1 VNRVASL
8 SRYARAYLRWWW
20 FLLLIAVT
28 AGVVAFTMTGN
39 QVRYQATTTLVVGQT
54 LQEGNPN
61 QDELEASHL
70 LAVTYADLALRQ
82 PVLQRVAAELGMGNE
97 WQELQDRLV
106 ANAVIDT
113 PLLELTA
120 SAESSEEA
128 QEIADEVARQLIDI
142 QDRVTRPGGEDLERQ
157 QFVKDQ
163 LLRLEGQIATAEA
176 RVTQLQSTLSGPLPG
191 GTRQQLT
198 VELQSLEGLIANW
211 QEAYANLVAVAEEQA
226 APRQLT
232 ILTPA
237 QPDLTPERPR
247 KLASTAI
254 AIFVGLLFGLGFL
267 TVWERSRDPLTSED
281 EVSEELELPL
291 LGAVRTIRGRNPQ
304 ARLLTR
310 GRSSFPAADD
320 YRIIRS
326 NIQFASN
333 SQPVKSILVTNPP
346 GGQGKTTTVT
356 NLGSVMAGAGLKTI
370 LIDGDMRRPKL
381 HDLFGLPRGPG
392 LGDFLRSRS
401 VEVEEI
407 ERAAP
412 IQNVRVI
419 TAGAPLDNPSDW
431 LDSPRMMEL
440 LSSLMT
446 RADVVIVDS
455 PPTLA
460 VADAVALAKHVDGVI
475 LVIDAGRTN
484 RETARHS
491 VTALEYTGARIL
503 GAVLNRAPDR
513 ETYSYTSTEQPTE
526 PALNGPL
533 PGEAIPADLGAP
545 PTNRE
550 GPYPG
555 GGKAGGN
562 DPSTGPGERSAS

>member
-1 VNRVASL
+1 VNGVAL
-8 SRYARAYLRWWW
+8 VSRYARVYLRWWW

-28 AGVVAFTMTGN
+28 AGVVAFTLSGN
-39 QVRYQATTTLVVGQT
+39 QVRYQATTTLVVGQS
-54 LQEGNPN
+54 LQEGSPN

-82 PVLQRVAAELGMGNE
+82 PVLQRVAMELGLGDD
-97 WQELQDRLV
+97 WQELQDRV
-106 ANAVIDT
+106 EATAVIDT

-142 QDRVTRPGGEDLERQ
+142 QDRVTSPGGEDLERQ
-157 QFVKDQ
+157 RFVMDR
-163 LLRLEGQIATAEA
+163 LLLLEGKIDTAEA

-191 GTRQQLT
+191 GTREQLT
-198 VELQSLEGLIANW
+198 AELQSLEGLIANW
-211 QEAYANLVAVAEEQA
+211 QENYASLVAVAEDQA

-247 KLASTAI
+247 KLASAAI

-267 TVWERSRDPLTSED
+267 TVWERSRDPLMSED
-281 EVSEELELPL
+281 DVSKELELPL

-304 ARLLTR
+304 DRLLTR
-310 GRSSFPAADD
+310 GRSYLPVADD

-346 GGQGKTTTVT
+346 GGQGKTTTVA

-370 LIDGDMRRPKL
+370 LIDGDLRRPKL
-381 HDLFGLPRGPG
+381 HALFGLPRGPG
-392 LGDFLRSRS
+392 LGDFLRSGS

-412 IQNVRVI
+412 IQNVKVI
-419 TAGAPLDNPSDW
+419 TSGAPLDNPSDW
-431 LDSPRMMEL
+431 LDSPRMTEL
-440 LSSLMT
+440 LSSLMA
-446 RADVVIVDS
+446 RADIVIVDS

-460 VADAVALAKHVDGVI
+460 VVDAVALAKQVDGVV
-475 LVIDAGRTN
+475 LVIDAGRTS
-484 RETARHS
+484 REAARHS
-491 VTALEYTGARIL
+491 LSALEYTGARIL

-513 ETYSYTSTEQPTE
+513 GTYDYVSTDQPAE
-526 PALNGPL
+526 PGLDGPL
-533 PGEAIPADLGAP
+533 PGKAVPPDLGAS
-545 PTNRE
+545 PTDRE
-550 GPYPG
+550 GLHPG
-555 GGKAGGN
+555 GGRAGGN
-562 DPSTGPGERSAS
+562 DPSAGPGERSAS

>member
-1 VNRVASL
+1 
-8 SRYARAYLRWWW
+8 
-20 FLLLIAVT
+20 
-28 AGVVAFTMTGN
+28 M
-39 QVRYQATTTLVVGQT
+39 
-54 LQEGNPN
+54 
-61 QDELEASHL
+61 
-70 LAVTYADLALRQ
+70 
-82 PVLQRVAAELGMGNE
+82 
-97 WQELQDRLV
+97 
-106 ANAVIDT
+106 
-113 PLLELTA
+113 
-120 SAESSEEA
+120 
-128 QEIADEVARQLIDI
+128 
-142 QDRVTRPGGEDLERQ
+142 
-157 QFVKDQ
+157 DQ
-163 LLRLEGQIATAEA
+163 LLSLEGKIDAAEA
-176 RVTQLQSTLSGPLPG
+176 RVTQLQSALSGPLPG

-198 VELQSLEGLIANW
+198 VELQTTEGLIASW
-211 QEAYANLVAVAEEQA
+211 QETYANLAAFAEDQA

-267 TVWERSRDPLTSED
+267 TVWERSRDPLMSED
-281 EVSEELELPL
+281 DVSKELELPL

-304 ARLLTR
+304 DRLLTR
-310 GRSSFPAADD
+310 GRSSLPVADD

-346 GGQGKTTTVT
+346 GGQGKTTTVA

-370 LIDGDMRRPKL
+370 LIDGDLRRPKL

-412 IQNVRVI
+412 IQNVKVI
-419 TAGAPLDNPSDW
+419 TSGAPLDNPSDW
-431 LDSPRMMEL
+431 LDSPRMTEL
-440 LSSLMT
+440 LSSLMR
-446 RADVVIVDS
+446 RADIVIVDS

-460 VADAVALAKHVDGVI
+460 VADAATLAKQVDGVI
-475 LVIDAGRTN
+475 LVIDAGRTS
-484 RETARHS
+484 REAARHS

-513 ETYSYTSTEQPTE
+513 ETYSYVSTEQPTE
-526 PALNGPL
+526 PALDGPVA
-533 PGEAIPADLGAP
+533 GEAVPPDLGA
-545 PTNRE
+545 TATDRE
-550 GPYPG
+550 GLHPDGGQTGGRDSSAGPG
-555 GGKAGGN
+555 G
-562 DPSTGPGERSAS
+562 RSAF